1 LVNLKIGVLAA
12 QGAFVEHIEVLRKL
26 NVDTVAV
33 RLPGHLS
40 ALDALIFPGGESTT
54 ISKLMTAYG
63 LVEAVQARVREGMAV
78 FGTCAGM
85 IMLARNVVDGNGVHP
100 LRLMDITVRRNA
112 FGRQKESFETELSIP
127 AVGEAPFHAVFI
139 RAPLIES
146 VGPKVEVLSRLEDGT
161 IVAARQGKLLVSS
174 FHPELTEDLRFHRY
188 FLSLARTD

>member
-1 LVNLKIGVLAA
+1 
-12 QGAFVEHIEVLRKL
+12 
-26 NVDTVAV
+26 
-33 RLPGHLS
+33 
-40 ALDALIFPGGESTT
+40 
-54 ISKLMTAYG
+54 
-63 LVEAVQARVREGMAV
+63 
-78 FGTCAGM
+78 M